1 MINITILKKN
11 LLFTA
16 YTIVSLTVVIG
27 VSYGLRYFFVDYYS
41 EEDLQHPL
49 RIYGRAFAL
58 FISVCVCVLIGNNT
72 NHLFKWTALFLVP
85 VGLMYG
91 LGINSNTSIFAPSGT
106 NWDIRI
112 LWYYLTTDLNE
123 FSSNYKIAQ
132 VVSYVSIAGLMI
144 TGVCGL
150 FTFAVLE
157 NLSKEIRSA
166 RKHKGTEKYR
176 SQDTV
181 LGDAQFSNWDKIKHI
196 VGARRGIVLGENYNP
211 MKNTKH
217 FNLSDK
223 KTWGEGGKAELITMS
238 TQHEGGHS
246 LIYAGTGGGKTAG
259 VVYPTMLTYGHPIV
273 VVDPQFEIFEAMKRP
288 REIMG
293 FKPCV
298 IEKNN
303 GINIITLM
311 RPYFEQSDTAY
322 VHLADTLSSPRKE
335 NTSDAGDFFTQ
346 GAADLFSGLLKYFVE
361 DGSLSVFKDIYE
373 FISQD
378 EKLFKEA
385 LKGLLIGIYKMTEA
399 DGIERKFIATK
410 LQSFTEMDSRTF
422 SNLQMTAK
430 QALNWATFDEL
441 RDMVEMRDYKQ
452 PDIFAKTTDVY
463 IRCSLENIKL
473 YPALIRQIISVF
485 IYVTNQERA
494 DIERLLIID
503 EAYQIGKMKG
513 FEQIRDTMRKRG
525 LHLMQ
530 IFQSPGQ
537 LEELYGAPGVRSWY
551 NSIAA
556 RIYATPG
563 DFKDC
568 EAISADIGEYTVD
581 IEGSSTSKS
590 SKGMSSTTLGRT
602 TTTSL
607 QKARLLRPEQLRSFP
622 NDGLIVFIKGHNPIL
637 CGKALSFRRK
647 EWQEF
652 TPFLGDKGKANT
664 STTQAPKTTHS
675 SNAKPPH
682 MLTREDRKALS
693 LELNEK
699 LRAINK

>member
-1 MINITILKKN
+1 MINTIILKKN

-16 YTIVSLTVVIG
+16 YTIVSLTIVIV
-27 VSYGLRYFFVDYYS
+27 VSYGLRFFFVDYYS

-58 FISVCVCVLIGNNT
+58 LLSVCVCVLIGNNT
-72 NHLFKWTALFLVP
+72 NHLFKWTALFLTP
-85 VGLMYG
+85 VGLIYG
-91 LGINSNTSIFAPSGT
+91 VGVNSTSTTNIFIPNGT
-106 NWDIRI
+106 NWDIQI
-112 LWYYLTTDLNE
+112 LWYFLTTDLNE
-123 FSSNYKIAQ
+123 FASNYKIAK
-132 VVSYVSIAGLMI
+132 VVTYVSIVGLIIAGI
-144 TGVCGL
+144 CGL

-157 NLSKEIRSA
+157 NLSKEIRIA

-217 FNLSDK
+217 FNLADK
-223 KTWGEGGKAELITMS
+223 KTWGQGGKAELITMS
-238 TQHEGGHS
+238 TQHEGGHT

-273 VVDPQFEIFEAMKRP
+273 VVDPQFEIYETMKNP

-303 GINIITLM
+303 GINIISLM
-311 RPYFEQSDTAY
+311 RPYFEASDTAY
-322 VHLADTLSSPRKE
+322 VFLADILASPSKE
-335 NTSDAGDFFTQ
+335 NTSDTGSFFTH

-361 DGSLSVFKDIYE
+361 SGSVSVFKDIFE

-378 EKLFKEA
+378 EKL
-385 LKGLLIGIYKMTEA
+385 LKASLKMILLETKKMTEE
-399 DGIERKFIATK
+399 DGIVRKFVATK

-441 RDMVEMRDYKQ
+441 RDMVEMKDYKQ
-452 PDIFAKTTDVY
+452 PNIFEKNTDVY

-473 YPALIRQIISVF
+473 YPALIRQIISVI
-485 IYVTNQERA
+485 IYVTNEERA
-494 DIERLLIID
+494 DIERLLIVD
-503 EAYQIGKMKG
+503 EAYQIGKMKS

-581 IEGSSTSKS
+581 IEGSSISKS

-622 NDGLIVFIKGHNPIL
+622 NDGLIIFIKGHNPIL

-647 EWQEF
+647 EWQDF
-652 TPFLGDKGKANT
+652 TPYLGDKVKTNA
-664 STTQAPKTTHS
+664 STTPHN
-675 SNAKPPH
+675 SNARHIK
-682 MLTREDRKALS
+682 TSQNITKQEFFR
-693 LELNEK
+693 ELNK
-699 LRAINK
+699 KK